1 MTDNWGEAPGN
12 EFTVARHQ
20 EKSDDK
26 DAERRKVGTILE
38 VRDLTKQ
45 FYKNKQ
51 LFTAV
56 DHISFQ
62 LQQGEC
68 LGIVGESG
76 CGKSTTVKMLTHL
89 LRPDGGEILLDGSE
103 IQYLK
108 GKELKNLYT
117 EIQMVFQT
125 PQDSF
130 DPRRTLGDG
139 IMESMI
145 NQGISKRQAR
155 ERMEQLLQQVELPV
169 ELAERRPDQVSG
181 GQCQRAAIA
190 RALAIEPKILI
201 CDEATSAL
209 DVTVQAQ
216 IVDLLKRLQKEMNL
230 SILLI
235 CHDLALVQ
243 YLCDRVLVMYQGK
256 IMEEGEPDTVI
267 HSPESDYTKMLVEA
281 AMLGQ

>member
-1 MTDNWGEAPGN
+1 M
-12 EFTVARHQ
+12 
-20 EKSDDK
+20 
-26 DAERRKVGTILE
+26 GTILE
-38 VRDLTKQ
+38 VKDLTKQ
-45 FYKNKQ
+45 FYKNKK

-89 LRPDGGEILLDGSE
+89 LQPDGGEIFLDGTE

-108 GKELKNLYT
+108 GKALKKLYT

-139 IMESMI
+139 IMESMK
-145 NQGISKRQAR
+145 NQGISGKQAR
-155 ERMEQLLQQVELPV
+155 ERMQHLLKQVELPL
-169 ELAERRPDQVSG
+169 ELADRYPNQVSG
-181 GQCQRAAIA
+181 GQCQRAALA
-190 RALAIEPKILI
+190 RALAIEPKILV

-243 YLCDRVLVMYQGK
+243 HLCDRVIVMYQGK
-256 IMEEGEPDTVI
+256 IMEEGDPDTI
-267 HSPESDYTKMLVEA
+267 INFPKNDYTKMLVEA

>member
-1 MTDNWGEAPGN
+1 M
-12 EFTVARHQ
+12 H
-20 EKSDDK
+20 
-26 DAERRKVGTILE
+26 TILE
-38 VRDLTKQ
+38 VKDLTKQ

-89 LRPDGGEILLDGSE
+89 LKPDSGEILLEGTD
-103 IQYLK
+103 IQHLK
-108 GKELKNLYT
+108 AKSLKKLYT

-130 DPRRTLGDG
+130 DPRKTLGHG
-139 IMESMI
+139 IMESMR
-145 NQGISKRQAR
+145 NQGISRKEAR
-155 ERMEQLLQQVELPV
+155 MRMQKLLEQVELS
-169 ELAERRPDQVSG
+169 AEFADRYPNQVSG

-190 RALAIEPKILI
+190 RALAIEPKILV

-216 IVDLLKRLQKEMNL
+216 IVELLKRLQKEMNL

-243 YLCDRVLVMYQGK
+243 HLCDRVLVMYQGK
-256 IMEEGEPDTVI
+256 IMEEGNPDKVI
-267 HSPESDYTKMLVEA
+267 NFPENDYTKMLVEA
-281 AMLGQ
+281 AMMGQ

>member
-1 MTDNWGEAPGN
+1 M
-12 EFTVARHQ
+12 H
-20 EKSDDK
+20 
-26 DAERRKVGTILE
+26 TILDAK
-38 VRDLTKQ
+38 DLTKN

-56 DHISFQ
+56 NHISFQ
-62 LQQGEC
+62 LRQGEC
-68 LGIVGESG
+68 LGLVGESG

-89 LRPDGGEILLDGSE
+89 LKPDSGEILLEGTE
-103 IQYLK
+103 IQHLK
-108 GKELKNLYT
+108 GKALKKLYT

-130 DPRRTLGDG
+130 DPRRTLGDS
-139 IMESMI
+139 IMESMR
-145 NQGISKRQAR
+145 NHNVSRKEAQNRLW
-155 ERMEQLLQQVELPV
+155 QLLQQVELPS
-169 ELAERRPDQVSG
+169 ELADRYPNQVSG

-190 RALAIEPKILI
+190 RALAVNPKILI

-216 IVDLLKRLQKEMNL
+216 IIELLKRLQQEMDL

-235 CHDLALVQ
+235 SHDLALVQ
-243 YLCDRVLVMYQGK
+243 HLCDRVIVMYQGN
-256 IMEEGEPDTVI
+256 IVEQGTPDRVI
-267 HSPESDYTKMLVEA
+267 NAPENDYTKMLIEA

>member
-1 MTDNWGEAPGN
+1 MD
-12 EFTVARHQ
+12 
-20 EKSDDK
+20 
-26 DAERRKVGTILE
+26 TILE
-38 VRDLTKQ
+38 VKDLTKQ
-45 FYKNKQ
+45 FYKSKK

-62 LQQGEC
+62 LRQGEC

-76 CGKSTTVKMLTHL
+76 CGKTTTIKMLTHL
-89 LRPDGGEILLDGSE
+89 LEPDGGEIFLDGTE
-103 IQYLK
+103 IQHLK
-108 GKELKNLYT
+108 SKALKNLYT
-117 EIQMVFQT
+117 KIQMVFQM

-130 DPRRTLGDG
+130 DPRQTLGDG
-139 IMESMI
+139 IMESMR
-145 NQGISKRQAR
+145 NQGISKKQAR
-155 ERMEQLLQQVELPV
+155 ERLLQLMRQVELPL
-169 ELAERRPDQVSG
+169 ELADRRPSQVSG

-235 CHDLALVQ
+235 SHDLALVQ
-243 YLCDRVLVMYQGK
+243 HLCDRVLVMYQGQ
-256 IMEEGEPDTVI
+256 ILEEGEPDTVI
-267 HSPESDYTKMLVEA
+267 RFPKSDYTKMLVEA
-281 AMLGQ
+281 ATLGQ

>member
-1 MTDNWGEAPGN
+1 M
-12 EFTVARHQ
+12 H
-20 EKSDDK
+20 
-26 DAERRKVGTILE
+26 TILD
-38 VRDLTKQ
+38 VKDLTKN

-56 DHISFQ
+56 NHISFQ
-62 LQQGEC
+62 LRQGEC
-68 LGIVGESG
+68 LGLVGESG

-89 LRPDGGEILLDGSE
+89 LKPDSGEILLEGTE
-103 IQYLK
+103 IQHLK
-108 GKELKNLYT
+108 GKALKKLYT
-117 EIQMVFQT
+117 EIQMVFQI

-130 DPRRTLGDG
+130 DPRRTLGDS
-139 IMESMI
+139 IMESMR
-145 NQGISKRQAR
+145 NHNVSRKEAQNRLW
-155 ERMEQLLQQVELPV
+155 QLLQQVELPS
-169 ELAERRPDQVSG
+169 ELADRYPNQVSG

-190 RALAIEPKILI
+190 RALAVNPKILI

-216 IVDLLKRLQKEMNL
+216 IIELLKRLQKEMNL

-243 YLCDRVLVMYQGK
+243 HLCDRVLVMYQGK
-256 IMEEGEPDTVI
+256 IMEEGDPDKVI
-267 HSPESDYTKMLVEA
+267 NFPENNYTKILVEA

>member
-1 MTDNWGEAPGN
+1 M
-12 EFTVARHQ
+12 H
-20 EKSDDK
+20 
-26 DAERRKVGTILE
+26 TILD
-38 VRDLTKQ
+38 VKDLTKN

-56 DHISFQ
+56 NHISFQ
-62 LQQGEC
+62 LRQGEC
-68 LGIVGESG
+68 LGLVGESG

-89 LRPDGGEILLDGSE
+89 LKPDSGEILLEGTE
-103 IQYLK
+103 IQHLK
-108 GKELKNLYT
+108 GKALKKLYT
-117 EIQMVFQT
+117 EIQMVFQI

-130 DPRRTLGDG
+130 DPRRTLGDS
-139 IMESMI
+139 IMESMR
-145 NQGISKRQAR
+145 NHNVSRKEAQNRLW
-155 ERMEQLLQQVELPV
+155 QLLQQVELPS
-169 ELAERRPDQVSG
+169 ELADRYPNQVSG

-190 RALAIEPKILI
+190 RALAVNPKILI

-216 IVDLLKRLQKEMNL
+216 IIELLKRLQKEMNL

-243 YLCDRVLVMYQGK
+243 HLCDRVIVMYQGN
-256 IMEEGEPDTVI
+256 IVEQGTPDRVI
-267 HSPESDYTKMLVEA
+267 NAPENDYTKMLIEA